1 MVVNSAQKTLLSQ
14 LNVNLQSVGGQSQHG
29 LGLVDHGGQ
38 LGLRS
43 PDHHLLG
50 KQTLQSS
57 QGICLLGQPKPG
69 QVIYI
74 SQFEKVEENI
84 FSSCSYS
91 GWLDSLVSFGSIC
104 IPGQPKPGQVLK
116 QRHFIY
122 IGELDHVEDH
132 IFFCLSSSAPS
143 L

>member
-38 LGLRS
+38 LGLGS

-57 QGICLLGQPKPG
+57 QGVCLPGQPKPG

-74 SQFEKVEENI
+74 SEFDLGKQDI
-84 FSSCSYS
+84 I
-91 GWLDSLVSFGSIC
+91 GLGGSLIMG
-104 IPGQPKPGQVLK
+104 
-116 QRHFIY
+116 R
-122 IGELDHVEDH
+122 
-132 IFFCLSSSAPS
+132 
-143 L
+143 